1 MKMKHISGCEQDF
14 KNIKAGAHK
23 NLAELAISAGS
34 LIICLFLWGQPLQTE
49 LKRTKNLI

>member
-23 NLAELAISAGS
+23 NLAELAISMTA
-34 LIICLFLWGQPLQTE
+34 LIIC
-49 LKRTKNLI
+49 